1 MGLSMGKSGI
11 KYGRKWD
18 LVYKEVGLSMQRGSG
33 NIEYVRKWVWA
44 CEAVELSMGG
54 SWVE

>member
-1 MGLSMGKSGI
+1 MGKSGI

-33 NIEYVRKWVWA
+33 NIEYVRKWV
-44 CEAVELSMGG
+44 
-54 SWVE
+54 